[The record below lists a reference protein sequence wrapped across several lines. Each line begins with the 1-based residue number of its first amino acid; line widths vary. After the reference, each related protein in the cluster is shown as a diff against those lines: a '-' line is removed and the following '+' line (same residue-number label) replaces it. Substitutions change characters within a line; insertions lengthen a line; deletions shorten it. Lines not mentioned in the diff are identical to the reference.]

1 MKVLL
6 DTNVL
11 ASATATRGL
20 CADVFRE
27 VLTSHELVVSDALFS
42 ELTRILKKKF
52 GASQNLI
59 SGVIRLL
66 HQDTIFAQ
74 PTEQPKVKL
83 KDKDDLVILSAALSA
98 SADLLVTGD
107 KELQSLKQV
116 GNLRIVSPRNF
127 WNELTVQPRA
137 ELDKK

>member
-1 MKVLL
+1 MRVFLN
-6 DTNVL
+6 TNVL

-27 VLTSHELVVSDALFS
+27 VFTFHELVISDALLT
-42 ELTRILKKKF
+42 ELTRILKEKF
-52 GASQNLI
+52 GASQDLV

-66 HQDTIFAQ
+66 HQDTVFAE
-74 PTEQPKVKL
+74 PTEHPKVKL

-98 SADLLVTGD
+98 SADVLITGD

-116 GNLRIVSPRNF
+116 GKLKILSPRNF
-127 WNELTVQPRA
+127 WNELTA
-137 ELDKK
+137 